1 MNTYRVLDHDYC
13 HGTTPQSLKI
23 HNLHYF
29 LLKLE
34 FNTKDYIKEIKKNTD
49 EYFHTFINR
58 ESLAAGILLLLPGE
72 KDTQT
77 PHDSD
82 EIYYIIRGDGF
93 LKINKKDYPLSEG
106 KVFFVAKNV
115 EHYFF
120 GNTTELAVLYFF
132 GGPDS

>member
-1 MNTYRVLDHDYC
+1 MR
-13 HGTTPQSLKI
+13 
-23 HNLHYF
+23 
-29 LLKLE
+29 LE
-34 FNTKDYIKEIKKNTD
+34 FNTKDYINEIKKNTD

-58 ESLAAGILLLLPGE
+58 ESLAAGILLLQSGE

-77 PHDSD
+77 PHETD

-106 KVFFVAKNV
+106 KVLFVAKNV

>member
-1 MNTYRVLDHDYC
+1 LFVTENL
-13 HGTTPQSLKI
+13 QSFRLIFKDTELEPI
-23 HNLHYF
+23 LM
-29 LLKLE
+29 KLE
-34 FNTKDYIKEIKKNTD
+34 FNTNEYLKEIKKKQD

-58 ESLAAGILLLLPGE
+58 ESLAAGILLMQPGE

-77 PHDSD
+77 PHEGD
-82 EIYYIIRGDGF
+82 EIYYIIRGDGY
-93 LKINKKDYPLSEG
+93 LKINKKDYPVSEG

-120 GNTTELAVLYFF
+120 GNTKELAVLYFF

>member
-1 MNTYRVLDHDYC
+1 MFVTENL
-13 HGTTPQSLKI
+13 QSFRLIFKDTELAPI
-23 HNLHYF
+23 LM
-29 LLKLE
+29 KLE
-34 FNTKDYIKEIKKNTD
+34 FNTNEYLKEIKKKQD

-58 ESLAAGILLLLPGE
+58 ESLAAGILLMQPGE

-77 PHDSD
+77 PHESD
-82 EIYYIIRGDGF
+82 EIYYIIRGDGY
-93 LKINKKDYPLSEG
+93 LKINKKDYPVSEG

-120 GNTTELAVLYFF
+120 GNTKELVVLYFF

>member
-1 MNTYRVLDHDYC
+1 LNTYRVLDHDYC
-13 HGTTPQSLKI
+13 HGPTQSLKI
-23 HNLHYF
+23 QDLHYF

-49 EYFHTFINR
+49 EYFRTFINR

-120 GNTTELAVLYFF
+120 GNTTELVVFYFF